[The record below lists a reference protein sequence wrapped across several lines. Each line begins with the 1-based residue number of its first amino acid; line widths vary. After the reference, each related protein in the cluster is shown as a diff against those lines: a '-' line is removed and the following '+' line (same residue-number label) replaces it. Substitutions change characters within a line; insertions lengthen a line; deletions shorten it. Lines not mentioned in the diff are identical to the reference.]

1 MAGFGCRLSCIG
13 IALICLL
20 FALPASAQGWIEFVD
35 EGELFGI
42 NLPHTPSVEDVIYTS
57 EFGADFP
64 AKVFTASD
72 EYTNYKITVVN
83 YADSPIQHPW
93 RVWDFTGSVA
103 YAAWQIRKRG
113 GDITYDGWTEADR
126 IPGHHLQ
133 ITNDDGSRTYAA
145 IHSHQKRLD
154 IFEAFAAPGAKA
166 PIQYQQSVVFLDE
179 DGEIVRFDTDFVTR
193 IDPGR

>member
-1 MAGFGCRLSCIG
+1 MRFSTFVFAIVGTL
-13 IALICLL
+13 IA
-20 FALPASAQGWIEFVD
+20 FPAASQGWIEFVERD
-35 EGELFGI
+35 EFFGV
-42 NLPHTPSVEDVIYTS
+42 NMPHKPSVGNITFTS
-57 EFGADFP
+57 EFGAEYP
-64 AKVFTASD
+64 GKVYTAAD
-72 EYTNYKITVVN
+72 GPVEYKVTVVDYTN
-83 YADSPIQHPW
+83 SSELEGS
-93 RVWDFTGSVA
+93 RGVWDYAGSVA

-113 GDITYDGWTEADR
+113 GDITHDGWTEADR

-154 IFEAFAAPGAKA
+154 IFEAFAAPGAIA